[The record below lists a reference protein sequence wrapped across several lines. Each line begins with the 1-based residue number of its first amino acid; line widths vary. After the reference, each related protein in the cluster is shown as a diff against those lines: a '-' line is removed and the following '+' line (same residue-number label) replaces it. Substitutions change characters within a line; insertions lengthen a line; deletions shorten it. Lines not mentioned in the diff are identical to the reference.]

1 DHRCLGGGGEEES
14 SSCDPRCPTY
24 RGKSLLHVPSLRGTG
39 ERPETRGRV
48 SGQRRM
54 VVAVETRAGAE
65 LPLDL
70 KVLHRVS
77 TFGNPE
83 RCHPQPPTSSRPSA
97 ARNGDPDRRWE
108 RTRRYGVHLQRSRV
122 IGTATVNR

>member
-1 DHRCLGGGGEEES
+1 GLDGLAQRAEAVLGDHVLRGVHVDTRCLGGGGEEES

-39 ERPETRGRV
+39 EPPETRGRV

-65 LPLDL
+65 SPLDL

-83 RCHPQPPTSSRPSA
+83 RCHP
-97 ARNGDPDRRWE
+97 
-108 RTRRYGVHLQRSRV
+108 
-122 IGTATVNR
+122 